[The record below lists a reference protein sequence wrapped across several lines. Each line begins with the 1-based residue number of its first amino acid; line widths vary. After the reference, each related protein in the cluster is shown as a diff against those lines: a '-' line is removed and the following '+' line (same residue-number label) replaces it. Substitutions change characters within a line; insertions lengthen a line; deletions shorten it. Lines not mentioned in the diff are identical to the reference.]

1 MPKQLL
7 LGRFLLLSVAVL
19 VTSSYGFTS
28 PTSPTLRTSNVVIPR
43 SPTSTTI
50 FANNNNNNIDKDK
63 LSPLGKAYDYAIS
76 GEKNFFSDPQNRGIV
91 LLTVVVSACL
101 WFFTIPPHFRRQNI
115 CQSLEQYEQLQF
127 LNPHQ
132 NDNYEGCI
140 TREMWNDSIVEY
152 YKNGG
157 GIEIDFSVDPRT
169 VAKNKAAVESFFS
182 GSK

>member
-1 MPKQLL
+1 MPKQLFI
-7 LGRFLLLSVAVL
+7 RLLLSVAVL
-19 VTSSYGFTS
+19 ATSSYGFTS
-28 PTSPTLRTSNVVIPR
+28 TTPATSSLLLRTHNAVL
-43 SPTSTTI
+43 PTKSSTSL
-50 FANNNNNNIDKDK
+50 FANNNDIDKDK

-76 GEKNFFSDPQNRGIV
+76 GEKNFFSDPQNRGVV
-91 LLTVVVSACL
+91 LLTIVVSACL

-115 CQSLEQYEQLQF
+115 CSSQEVYEQLQF
-127 LNPHQ
+127 LNPNQ

-169 VAKNKAAVESFFS
+169 VAKNKAAVESFFGGS
-182 GSK
+182 GK